1 MDFDFHRPEGF
12 TGKGDRYLHN
22 ISRELK
28 RYLLRAYQDFDNS
41 TLVLPM
47 KKTEILS
54 SACVELAED
63 LHNDIGIWRSYEQYN
78 KALFDN
84 TLPVTLEA
92 GDNDDSGVLIS
103 ATRIHHFLWVFYTVL
118 NPDMILCPN
127 SNDLHHLTIGIADFL
142 QDKFNGLPK
151 DSGVK
156 KYLAQNDKYGW
167 DVKKKLVWL
176 GIHSYMFRHCFQNY
190 INDNNRKE
198 DITTAD
204 DFLCQETTEWSGLGV
219 IDILAATLD
228 ITASQ
233 CSELRSWYER
243 HAACYRI
250 VKVENDIVSALNII
264 NKKPYTIRTVSYS
277 SLFTLHEC
285 IFGSL
290 VPWNGE
296 WYWSGKQQNYGN
308 LPEERMQE
316 IRNDFIQKT
325 SNIIYRYCDDLAQK
339 ARESMAQHYDDFVQF
354 HNGKDLILYTDGLSM
369 AANEEKRYRFLFESK
384 LKEKV
389 SDFVKEH
396 GLKGP
401 KPRMSFPPNILNC
414 NNGVALFFNKEE
426 GTEIFIN
433 FNWVKDGLS
442 RKGINL
448 TEDEEEAVCQLIF
461 SNAISPKFVHRLVNE
476 YGNESIAT
484 SFLLHGKDD
493 KSCLYYLLRRY
504 KGHFYRKRYP
514 CLSFASEISQ
524 KTGTDT
530 H

>member
-1 MDFDFHRPEGF
+1 MGFYFHRPEGF
-12 TGKGDRYLHN
+12 KGKGDRYLYN

-28 RYLLRAYQDFDNS
+28 RYLLRAYQEFDNS

-47 KKTEILS
+47 AKTEILS
-54 SACVELAED
+54 SACVEFAED

-78 KALFDN
+78 RALFDN
-84 TLPVTLEA
+84 TLPMTL
-92 GDNDDSGVLIS
+92 DSGDKYEVAGVVINRP
-103 ATRIHHFLWVFYTVL
+103 RIHHFLWIYYTIL
-118 NPDMILCPN
+118 NPDMILSPD
-127 SNDLHHLTIGIADFL
+127 SKDLHRLTVGIVDFL
-142 QDKFNGLPK
+142 QDKFIRLPK

-156 KYLAQNDKYGW
+156 KYLAQNDTYGW

-176 GIHSYMFRHCFQNY
+176 GKHSYMFRHCFRNY
-190 INDNNRKE
+190 VDDNNRKE
-198 DITTAD
+198 NITTLD
-204 DFLCQETTEWSGLGV
+204 DFLCQENTEWSGLGV
-219 IDILAATLD
+219 IDILATTLD

-250 VKVENDIVSALNII
+250 VEVGNDIVSALNII
-264 NKKPYTIRTVSYS
+264 NKNPYIIRTGDYS

-296 WYWSGKQQNYGN
+296 WYWSGEQQNYGN

-316 IRNDFIQKT
+316 IRNDFIQNIP
-325 SNIIYRYCDDLAQK
+325 NIIYRYCDDIERK
-339 ARESMAQHYDDFVQF
+339 ARESTIHQYADFVQF
-354 HNGKDLILYTDGLSM
+354 HNGSDFIIYTDGLSM
-369 AANEEKRYRFLFESK
+369 AAHEEKRYRFLFERR
-384 LKEKV
+384 LKEKL
-389 SDFVKEH
+389 SAFVKEH

-414 NNGVALFFNKEE
+414 NNGVAIFFNKEE
-426 GTEIFIN
+426 GLELFIN

-442 RKGINL
+442 KKGINL
-448 TEDEEEAVCQLIF
+448 TEDEEVAICQFIF
-461 SNAISPKFVHRLVNE
+461 SHAISPKFVHRVVDE
-476 YGNESIAT
+476 YGHESIGA
-484 SFLLHGKDD
+484 SFLLHSKDD

-514 CLSFASEISQ
+514 SLAFASESNQ
-524 KTGTDT
+524 KN
-530 H
+530 